1 MQPCHSKEEQS
12 QEALIEELRILL
24 DDAATI
30 NVLRSKKIAE
40 LTQKLREKEKQDDDD
55 DDSEKKQAVKAKE
68 KREKF
73 LLGIRVDLSS
83 GEFHKMLDA
92 MHDAWSQNITVG
104 EAIKHKI
111 GQTCFQI
118 KLNSDQSGP
127 LRTLASRL
135 LSLWVDEFNE
145 SKKAWRKRFGEGG
158 PTTSGPKRA
167 KLDSGR

>member
-1 MQPCHSKEEQS
+1 MSFFLVSLKGDEES
-12 QEALIEELRILL
+12 MRFHTPEKKV
-24 DDAATI
+24 DA
-30 NVLRSKKIAE
+30 
-40 LTQKLREKEKQDDDD
+40 
-55 DDSEKKQAVKAKE
+55 DSEEKNAVKAAE
-68 KREKF
+68 KRDKF
-73 LLGIRVDLSS
+73 LVRIKADLSS

-92 MHDAWSQNITVG
+92 MHEAQSQHITFS
-104 EAIKHKI
+104 EAKEHKI
-111 GQTCFQI
+111 GQSCVQI
-118 KLNSDQSGP
+118 KSDSEQSGP